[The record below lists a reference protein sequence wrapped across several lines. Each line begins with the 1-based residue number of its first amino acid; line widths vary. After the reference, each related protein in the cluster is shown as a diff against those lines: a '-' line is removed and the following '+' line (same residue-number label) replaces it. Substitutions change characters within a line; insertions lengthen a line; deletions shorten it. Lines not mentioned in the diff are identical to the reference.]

1 MRTNVDDSIGDSSR
15 REDDILGLVAP
26 QLLACAGIERIEQV
40 VLRTHV
46 VNPISD
52 RGRGADSV
60 PGRVT
65 PYHGPRSVVKSIQV
79 VVPGADVDD
88 SFCYYWG
95 GLNTRRCGVAPEG
108 ITSTGVKGIE
118 RVIQGA
124 DIDYSVDESRCRVE
138 GAPCRVTPD
147 LLACTGFKRV
157 QVMVSRADI
166 DDCADNHGRGLD
178 DISCWIRP
186 GSSQSRNLGG
196 KDHSTRRSVLR
207 HPNLLWISGCQRFL
221 SNLHMSYI
229 YYILVGIGFLVTR
242 LSHLHHIFAL
252 VCYFPDNPL
261 RCICSRSNSAGARGL
276 TPPSAHA
283 WPIKS
288 KPSCSPCAISEGSF
302 VLSIFKQF
310 CRCSIASSS
319 F

>member
-1 MRTNVDDSIGDSSR
+1 MMRTNVDDSIGDSSR

-40 VLRTHV
+40 VLRTNV
-46 VNPISD
+46 DNPISD

-65 PYHGPRSVVKSIQV
+65 PYPGPRSVVKSIQV

-95 GLNTRRCGVAPEG
+95 GLNTSRCGVAPEG
-108 ITSTGVKGIE
+108 ITSTSVQGIE
-118 RVIQGA
+118 CVIQGA
-124 DIDYSVDESRCRVE
+124 DIH
-138 GAPCRVTPD
+138 G
-147 LLACTGFKRV
+147 
-157 QVMVSRADI
+157 
-166 DDCADNHGRGLD
+166 CAGYHGRGLD
-178 DISCWIRP
+178 GISCCIRP

-196 KDHSTRRSVLR
+196 KDHSTRRSVLC
-207 HPNLLWISGCQRFL
+207 HPNLLWIAGCQRFL
-221 SNLHMSYI
+221 SNSHMSYI
-229 YYILVGIGFLVTR
+229 YYILAGMGFLVTR

-252 VCYFPDNPL
+252 ACYFPVNPL
-261 RCICSRSNSAGARGL
+261 LCICSRSNSAGARGL
-276 TPPSAHA
+276 TPAPAHA

-302 VLSIFKQF
+302 VLSISKQC